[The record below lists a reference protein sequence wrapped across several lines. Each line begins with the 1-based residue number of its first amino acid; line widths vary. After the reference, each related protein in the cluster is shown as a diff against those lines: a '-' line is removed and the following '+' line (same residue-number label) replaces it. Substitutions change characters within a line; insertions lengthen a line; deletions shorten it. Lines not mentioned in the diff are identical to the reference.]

1 MPISFTCPHCGR
13 QTSVAD
19 QYSGQTGPCV
29 GCGGLITIPGA
40 PLGASQDI
48 AATQFPAAQFPVTQP
63 GRSSTPGWVIALL
76 VVGAVGGLCLCGG
89 GVFLLPAMQ
98 AGREA
103 GRRAVC
109 GNNLSMIGLAMQ
121 QYQQQYGTFPP
132 GYVADENGRPKHSW
146 RVLLLPYLDPGL
158 AGQYNYDEP
167 WDGPNNSRLASQMP
181 DVFRCPSDSPT
192 GNTTS
197 YVVINSPGSIF
208 EGANATG
215 LAEIPDGV
223 FNTLLVVEAADADI
237 PWMEPRDKDLVQ
249 MNLMLD
255 ADDFGI
261 ASRHPNGAH
270 VLMADGTVHFIPSS
284 TPSQEIQG
292 LVTRAGGESV
302 VVP

>member
-19 QYSGQTGPCV
+19 QYAGQTGPCV

-40 PLGASQDI
+40 PMAALQDI
-48 AATQFPAAQFPVTQP
+48 SATQLAAPRP
-63 GRSSTPGWVIALL
+63 GRTSAPGWVIALL
-76 VVGAVGGLCLCGG
+76 VVGAVGGLCICGG

-103 GRRAVC
+103 GRRTVC
-109 GNNLSMIGLAMQ
+109 TNNLKTIGLAMQ
-121 QYQQQYGTFPP
+121 QYQQQHGTFPP
-132 GYVADENGRPKHSW
+132 GYVSDENGRPKHSW

-167 WDGPNNSRLASQMP
+167 WDGPNNRRLAGQMP
-181 DVFRCPSDSPT
+181 DVFRCPSESPGAAPS

-197 YVVINSPGSIF
+197 YVVVNSPGAIF
-208 EGANATG
+208 DGMNACG
-215 LAEIPDGV
+215 LAEITDGI
-223 FNTLLVVEAADADI
+223 FNTLLVVEAADSNI
-237 PWMEPRDKDLVQ
+237 PWMEPRDLNLGQ
-249 MNLMLD
+249 MNLMLG
-255 ADDFGI
+255 ATDFGI
-261 ASRHPNGAH
+261 ASRHPNGAN
-270 VLMADGTVHFIPSS
+270 VLMADGTVHFLPSS
-284 TPSQEIQG
+284 TPPQEIQG

>member
-19 QYSGQTGPCV
+19 HYAGQTGPCV

-40 PLGASQDI
+40 PAGASQEI
-48 AATQFPAAQFPVTQP
+48 TAAQFPVTPP
-63 GRSSTPGWVIALL
+63 GRSSAPGWVIALL
-76 VVGAVGGLCLCGG
+76 AVGAVGGLCLCGG
-89 GVFLLPAMQ
+89 GVFLLPAIQ

-103 GRRAVC
+103 SRRAVC
-109 GNNLSMIGLAMQ
+109 AQNLKTIGLAMQ

-132 GYVADENGRPKHSW
+132 GYVADDNGRPKHSW

-158 AGQYNYDEP
+158 ASQYNYDEV

-181 DVFRCPSDSPT
+181 DVFRCPSENPGAAPA

-197 YVVINSPGSIF
+197 YVVINSPGAIF
-208 EGANATG
+208 EGVNARG
-215 LAEIPDGV
+215 LADIPDGV
-223 FNTLLVVEAADADI
+223 FNTLLVVEAADANI
-237 PWMEPRDKDLVQ
+237 HWMAPRDLNLEQ

-255 ADDFGI
+255 ADDFSI
-261 ASRHPNGAH
+261 ASRHPNGAN
-270 VLMADGTVHFIPSS
+270 VLMADGTVHFLPSS
-284 TPSQEIQG
+284 TPAREIQG